1 MKKTVLIAF
10 SLLFSL
16 GISAQNDPTIMTIND
31 KKITQSEFLQIY
43 LKNNPDPKFDKASL
57 DEYMELFT
65 KFKLKVSEAEA
76 LGYDTIPKLV
86 KELDGYKKQLALPYL
101 IDSAKNES
109 LIKEAYDRTK
119 HEIKASHILIK
130 LSPNPSPE
138 DTLKAYNRII
148 ELKKRIENG
157 EDFAMVAMGK
167 DGSED
172 PSVSSNGGNL
182 GYFTAFQMVY
192 PFEDVAFKTPVGKIS
207 DPLRTRFGYHIVKVV
222 DKREARGTIETAHIM
237 VSVSSTATGDLVEE
251 AEAKI
256 KEIYALLQKGENF
269 EDLVEQYSDDPSSN
283 KKDGVLPAF
292 GTGATTRMVTEFED
306 AAFAL
311 KSDGDYSSPIRTD
324 YGFHIIKRISLT
336 PVSTYED
343 MKDMLEG
350 KVAKDERSKST
361 QNSFVEKLKKEY
373 NYQDKTKKTLKWF
386 VDHIDSNYFLGNLDI
401 SSLKT
406 NTALFVIDGKEF
418 KQQDFAVFLKSQ
430 GRRSVVEDPAIV
442 VKKQF
447 KAWEKQEILNYE
459 ESKLAGKYPA
469 YKALTTE
476 YHDGI
481 LLYEIMSDKVWNKAM
496 KDTTGLK
503 AFYEANKENYR
514 WGNRI
519 SGDIYECNSKEIAQE
534 VLKLTKIDSLT
545 SSKIVRKI
553 NETSELNVR
562 NRNGKFETEKVNYL
576 NGKTFKV
583 GVNEP
588 FEFDGKFYVVEVEEL
603 LAPTLKEF
611 NEAKGS
617 ITSDYQNQLEKDWL
631 QELKAKHPITINTEA
646 LYSIG
651 K

>member
-10 SLLFSL
+10 SLMFSL
-16 GISAQNDPTIMTIND
+16 GLSAQNDPTIMTIDN

-43 LKNNPDPKFDKASL
+43 LKNNPDPKYDQASL

-65 KFKLKVSEAEA
+65 KFKLKVAEAEA

-101 IDSAKNES
+101 VDSAKNES

-119 HEIKASHILIK
+119 NEIKASHILIK
-130 LSPNPSPE
+130 LPNNASPE
-138 DTLKAYNRII
+138 DTLKAYNKIVA
-148 ELKKRIENG
+148 LKKRIENG

-172 PSVSSNGGNL
+172 PSVSTNGGNL

-192 PFEDVAFKTPVGKIS
+192 PFEDAAYKTPVGKIS
-207 DPLRTRFGYHIVKVV
+207 EPFRTRFGYHIVKVV
-222 DKREARGTIETAHIM
+222 DKRESRGTIETAHIM
-237 VSVSSTATGDLVEE
+237 VSVSKTAEEELVRG
-251 AEAKI
+251 ADAKI
-256 KEIYALLQKGENF
+256 QEIYALLEKGEKF
-269 EDLVEQYSDDPSSN
+269 EDLVSQYSDDPSSKSKN
-283 KKDGVLPAF
+283 GVLPAF

-306 AAFAL
+306 AAFDI
-311 KSDGDYSSPIRTD
+311 KNDGDYSKPIRTD
-324 YGFHIIKRISLT
+324 YGFHIIKRLTLT
-336 PVSTYED
+336 PVSTFED
-343 MKDMLEG
+343 MKTILEG
-350 KVAKDERSKST
+350 KVAKDERSKTT
-361 QNSFVEKLKKEY
+361 QDSFVAKLKKEY

-386 VDHIDSNYFLGNLDI
+386 IDHIDSNYYLGNFDI
-401 SSLKT
+401 SAL
-406 NTALFVIDGKEF
+406 NTDLPLFTIDGK
-418 KQQDFAVFLKSQ
+418 DFNQKSFAEYLKAQ
-430 GRRSVVEDPAIV
+430 GRRSQVQDPNIQV
-442 VKKQF
+442 QKQF
-447 KAWEKQEILNYE
+447 KAWEKEEILNYE

-503 AFYEANKENYR
+503 AFYEKNKENYK

-519 SGDIYECNSKEIAQE
+519 SGDIYECNSKEVAEDVI
-534 VLKLTKIDSLT
+534 KLTKIDTLN

-562 NRNGKFETEKVNYL
+562 SRNGKFETEKVSYL
-576 NGKTFKV
+576 NGRTFKN
-583 GVNEP
+583 GINDI
-588 FEFDGKFYVVEVEEL
+588 FEADGKFYVVKVEEL
-603 LAPTLKEF
+603 LEPSLKEF

-617 ITSDYQNQLEKDWL
+617 ITSDYQTQLEKDWL
-631 QELKAKHPITINTEA
+631 KELKGKHPITINKEA
-646 LYSIG
+646 LYSVG